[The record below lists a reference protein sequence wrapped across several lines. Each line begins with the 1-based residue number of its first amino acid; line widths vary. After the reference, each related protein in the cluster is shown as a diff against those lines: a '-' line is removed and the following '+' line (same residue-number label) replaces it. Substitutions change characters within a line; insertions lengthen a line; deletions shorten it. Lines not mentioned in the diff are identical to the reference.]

1 MAAPSGYRGGMPEKV
16 KRGLG
21 LLVLAVACW
30 IPGLAINN
38 SDPDSSGLQALGNLL
53 AIGMLLFGIA
63 GLVFLVWG
71 LLKRTPA

>member
-1 MAAPSGYRGGMPEKV
+1 MV